1 MSSAW
6 RNRLKQTW
14 GNTTIMR
21 RILWPLLLLI
31 GLSNMLVIGLGAH
44 RLDQELLDNAASV
57 LRTETQVL
65 GDRFLFAVDE
75 LRADAEFL
83 AAVLPRDLGMTLS
96 PQARSH
102 ADWLHIEDHF
112 IALLRSKPRD
122 AQVRLLD
129 RYGMEVM
136 RVHRTAPEE
145 PVLSAALDQL
155 QDKSSRPYVS
165 QLRQLPQGQ
174 VYLSGIDLNR
184 EQGRIQ
190 EPPQPVI
197 RAGVPLR
204 DAQGGL
210 QGMLLIN
217 RFLDHHFEG
226 LFAARTVAEEFRIA
240 NAQGEY
246 ILHPEAS
253 QEFCYEFGG
262 SCNVLDEVPAARA
275 LIAKRQD
282 LLTQSLSDGRLAV
295 VRALD
300 YSPLAEGRLLIVAL
314 SNRDRATQLRE
325 VVMSRVTFAGLA
337 VLLLSVLVATLL
349 ARFIARPI
357 VDMREAIRRE
367 GLNVRPEHLPLRGH
381 GEVPELARAFHDL
394 VIQLRTQKTLLELE
408 VGQRKAAQADLEVK
422 NEELQRANKEVEQF
436 AYIAS
441 HDLQEPVRTVRS
453 FIDMLRQNCG
463 DSLDMDGLQI
473 LEFIENSSLRMQD
486 LIKGLLDYSRLG
498 KHAAPSQV
506 SLNGLLDDVEQ
517 DLNSR
522 LAETQ
527 AQLQIDDLPDVMGHK
542 TELRLLFQNLISN
555 AIKFARPGVPPVVKV
570 SAHAE
575 DDQWVFAVEDNGIG
589 IAKSQYDRVFL
600 IFQRLHGRFDYE
612 GTGIGLAHCK
622 KIVEL
627 HGGRIWLESE
637 EGKGSTF
644 FFSLQRVADG
654 SAASQ
659 TAGQSH
665 AAEDSSHSAGG

>member
-1 MSSAW
+1 
-6 RNRLKQTW
+6 
-14 GNTTIMR
+14 MR

-31 GLSNMLVIGLGAH
+31 GLSNLLVIGLGAH

-65 GDRFLFAVDE
+65 GDRFLFAVEE
-75 LRADAEFL
+75 LRADAHFM
-83 AAVLPRDLGMTLS
+83 AAVLPRDLALS
-96 PQARSH
+96 LAHKGQPNT
-102 ADWLHIEDHF
+102 DWLHIEEHF
-112 IALLRSKPRD
+112 IALLQAKPRD

-129 RYGMEVM
+129 RYGMELM
-136 RVHRTAPEE
+136 RVHRAAPGE
-145 PVLSAALDQL
+145 PVRSAPVDQL
-155 QDKSSRPYVS
+155 QNKSTRPYVLALS
-165 QLRQLPQGQ
+165 QLPQGDIY
-174 VYLSGIDLNR
+174 VSGIDLNR

-190 EPPQPVI
+190 EPPQAVI
-197 RAGVPLR
+197 RAGVAIR
-204 DAQGGL
+204 DAQGAL
-210 QGMLLIN
+210 QGMLVIN

-226 LFAARTVAEEFRIA
+226 LFASRTVAEEFRLA

-246 ILHPEAS
+246 ILHPDPS
-253 QEFCYEFGG
+253 QEFCFEIGA
-262 SCNVLDEVPAARA
+262 SCSVLDDIPAARA
-275 LIAKRQD
+275 VIAKRQD
-282 LLTQSLSDGRLAV
+282 VLTESISGGSLAV

-300 YSPLAEGRLLIVAL
+300 YTQNADGRLLVVAL

-325 VVMSRVTFAGLA
+325 VVISRVTVAGVG
-337 VLLLSVLVATLL
+337 VLFLSVLVATLL
-349 ARFIARPI
+349 ARYIARPI

-473 LEFIENSSLRMQD
+473 LEFIENSSLRMQE

-498 KHAAPSQV
+498 KHAAPSRV
-506 SLNGLLDDVEQ
+506 SLNGLLEDVEQ
-517 DLNSR
+517 DLSTR

-527 AQLQIDDLPDVMGHK
+527 AQLHIAELPDVMGHK

-570 SAHAE
+570 SAQEE
-575 DDQWVFAVEDNGIG
+575 DDHWVFQVEDNGIG
-589 IAKSQYDRVFL
+589 IAKSQYERVFL

-637 EGKGSTF
+637 EGQGSTF
-644 FFSLQRVADG
+644 YFSLKRVAEGADDAPPE
-654 SAASQ
+654 SP
-659 TAGQSH
+659 H
-665 AAEDSSHSAGG
+665 EHSPHPAGG

>member
-1 MSSAW
+1 MSSDW
-6 RNRLKQTW
+6 RKRLKQSW
-14 GNTTIMR
+14 GNTSIMR

-31 GLSNMLVIGLGAH
+31 GLSNLLVIALGAH
-44 RLDQELLDNAASV
+44 RLDQELLDNATSV
-57 LRTETQVL
+57 LATETQVL
-65 GDRFLFAVDE
+65 GDRFLFAMDE
-75 LRADAEFL
+75 LRADAGFL
-83 AAVLPRDLGMTLS
+83 ASALPVDLGWTLS
-96 PQARSH
+96 SQARQRS
-102 ADWLHIEDHF
+102 DWVHIEDHF

-129 RYGMEVM
+129 RYGMELM
-136 RVHRTAPEE
+136 RVHRLAPGQSVRSV
-145 PVLSAALDQL
+145 PGDQL
-155 QDKSSRPYVS
+155 QDKSTRPYVA
-165 QLRQLPQGQ
+165 QLRQLPRDQI
-174 VYLSGIDLNR
+174 YLSGVDLNR

-197 RAGVPLR
+197 RAGVALR
-204 DAQGGL
+204 DAQGNL
-210 QGMLLIN
+210 QGMLVIN

-246 ILHPEAS
+246 ILHPDAS
-253 QEFCYEFGG
+253 QEFCYEFGK
-262 SCNVLDEVPAARA
+262 SCNVLDDVPAARTV
-275 LIAKRQD
+275 IAKRQD
-282 LLTQSLSDGRLAV
+282 LLTQNLRGGRLAV
-295 VRALD
+295 IRALD
-300 YSPLAEGRLLIVAL
+300 YSPVAEGRLLIVAL
-314 SNRDRATQLRE
+314 SNRDRATQLRA
-325 VVMSRVTFAGLA
+325 VVMSRVTAAGLA
-337 VLLLSVLVATLL
+337 VLLLSVVVATLL

-463 DSLDMDGLQI
+463 DTLDMDGLQI
-473 LEFIENSSLRMQD
+473 LEFIENSSLRMQE

-498 KHAAPSQV
+498 KHAAPSRV

-527 AQLQIDDLPDVMGHK
+527 AKLQIDHLPDVIGHK

-555 AIKFARPGVPPVVKV
+555 AIKFARPGVPPVVKI

-575 DDQWVFAVEDNGIG
+575 NDHWIFAVADNGIG
-589 IAKSQYDRVFL
+589 IAKSQYERVFL

-644 FFSLQRVADG
+644 YFSLK
-654 SAASQ
+654 
-659 TAGQSH
+659 H
-665 AAEDSSHSAGG
+665 AADDAVTPSAEPEHDHPDSSHPAGG